1 MMDLR
6 TAGELLDF
14 SVRIGKGQ
22 RADEQLEGA
31 VALHNVLQKRKVA
44 YLADEVG
51 MGKTYVALGAM
62 ALFRHV
68 QPDFRVLVIAPR
80 ENIQRKWM
88 KELGNFVRNNVRFA
102 DMRVKAL
109 DGRPARPMVFCSS
122 LISLAREST
131 LNPNR
136 DFFARLTSFSL
147 AVSGKEMVDEKAA
160 IRLRAE
166 LSETL
171 PWIREDVFDRRNRTR
186 FKDNVAK
193 ALCCALPPFDLVIV
207 DEGHNLKHG
216 FSQSVS
222 ARNRVLALTM
232 GHPEGGRGDE
242 LFPGYGPRARRV
254 LFLSATPVE
263 ESYRHLWNQLNVF
276 GRTRGFE
283 GLIKAEVSDEDKKA
297 LVRQVLIRRVTA
309 LKIGEEEHTKNLY
322 RREWR
327 RGGVHVH
334 DVPIRVQDPRQRL
347 VVALVQKK
355 VSELLG
361 SEQFGSSF
369 QIGMLASFE
378 SFLQTAKVT
387 RDDTT
392 ASVFDDSEQTDDE
405 RARQGIDVADVD
417 RLAAAYRGKFDEEL
431 PHPKMDALVDSLA
444 TSWSSGRKAL
454 VFVRRVASVTELKRK
469 LDDRYDA
476 WLLAKLLRELPPEVH
491 GKLQRAYDEY
501 RREKREA
508 ARKNIAATLE
518 PTSAREE
525 EEKDQGGRDTFFAWF
540 FRGEGPNGIVSGANI
555 QQRFT
560 QRSAAFATFFDDN
573 YVADLLDGEPGD
585 VERALAEYL
594 GLEQTELREVL
605 RVRAARFL
613 RRGSRQ
619 TRADRAAAVQGA
631 AIEVM
636 KQYQG
641 PLQERAR
648 VIWHQRFQGDIPA
661 AGAAETRDVTG
672 LLEQRSFFTEL
683 RKRPALR
690 AALWPESTSPDEQSA
705 FRERE
710 MRAQLLA
717 SAARLGHSLIDLYV
731 LTINRIKSLDLRAQA
746 ATESPEG
753 EDVDLELSRITEFL
767 DLLERQRATPTSARD
782 WSSYDELSELAANFE
797 LILDVNEP
805 DARSTPPPEMARKF
819 GQLLRQQQPVGGMSG
834 QVNATL
840 VRQFRMPGYPF
851 VLLSTDLLQEGED
864 LHTFCSAVHHYGIAW
879 TPSSMEQRIGRIDR
893 VRSHSERRL
902 LGSQQSALVDEDK
915 LQVFFPHLEDT
926 VEVLQVQR
934 VLERMNTFLRL
945 MHEGLVTAGDDERT
959 LDLHKEFAKGAR
971 VVEQIR
977 GRLKTAFPV
986 TKEMIGTKR
995 RGLSVSPSSA
1005 VAIGRRFAS
1014 LAIRT
1019 LPGLDVRWESHTEPG
1034 VLLGTARVGGRVQ
1047 PFSLQIQSFGP
1058 RVVVRCISPVGRVGL
1073 ADVQDDVVSSA
1084 GRRSVRIGAIMTA
1097 EDASYD
1103 LTVEDDVLLGET
1115 PESDRVRVTALIRR
1129 VVEQADFLELQHLP
1143 GKDQQ
1148 LHEFR
1153 ADLEKEAVDGR

>member
-1 MMDLR
+1 MMDLK

-31 VALHNVLQKRKVA
+31 VALHNILQERKVA

-62 ALFRHV
+62 ALFRHA

-160 IRLRAE
+160 VRLRDE
-166 LSETL
+166 LRETM

-276 GRTRGFE
+276 GRTRGFD
-283 GLIKAEVSDEDKKA
+283 GLSKAEVSDEDKRA

-309 LKIGEEEHTKNLY
+309 LKIGEEKHTKNLY

-327 RGGVHVH
+327 RGGVQVH
-334 DVPIRVQDPRQRL
+334 DEPIRVQDPRQRL

-378 SFLQTAKVT
+378 SFLQTAKLA

-405 RARQGIDVADVD
+405 LARQGLDVADVN
-417 RLAAAYRGKFDEEL
+417 RMARSYKQKFDEEL
-431 PHPKMDALVDSLA
+431 PHPKMDALVESLA
-444 TSWSSGRKAL
+444 SSWSTGRKSL
-454 VFVRRVASVTELKRK
+454 VFVRRVASVGELKRK

-476 WLLAKLLRELPPEVH
+476 WLLAKLLRELPLEVH
-491 GKLQRAYDEY
+491 GRLQRAYDEY
-501 RREKREA
+501 RRVKQEA
-508 ARKNIAATLE
+508 APYDTVASLAPGAGL
-518 PTSAREE
+518 EE
-525 EEKDQGGRDTFFAWF
+525 EEKDQGGRDTFFAWY
-540 FRGEGPNGIVSGANI
+540 FRGEGPGGIVSGANI

-573 YVADLLDGEPGD
+573 YVADLLEREPGG
-585 VERALAEYL
+585 VEAALAEYL
-594 GLEQTELREVL
+594 GLEQTALREYL
-605 RVRAARFL
+605 RVRAAKFL
-613 RRGSRQ
+613 RRGKRQ

-631 AIEVM
+631 AIELL
-636 KQYQG
+636 KEREG

-648 VIWHQRFQGDIPA
+648 VIWRQKFEGDLPT
-661 AGAAETRDVTG
+661 AGASDTRDVGG
-672 LLEQRSFFTEL
+672 LLELRTFFTEL
-683 RKRPALR
+683 RKRPSLR
-690 AALWPESTSPDEQSA
+690 AALWPASMSLDVQSA
-705 FRERE
+705 FREQE

-717 SAARLGHSLIDLYV
+717 SAARLGHSLIDLYI

-746 ATESPEG
+746 TTESPEG
-753 EDVDLELSRITEFL
+753 EELDLELSRITEFL
-767 DLLERQRATPTSARD
+767 DLLERQRATPMSARV

-805 DARSTPPPEMARKF
+805 DARSTPLPEMARKF

-834 QVNATL
+834 QVNSTL

-902 LGSQQSALVDEDK
+902 LGSQHGALVDEDK

-945 MHEGLVTAGDDERT
+945 MHEGLVTSGDDERS

-995 RGLSVSPSSA
+995 VGLSVSPSSA
-1005 VAIGRRFAS
+1005 AAIGRRFAS
-1014 LAIRT
+1014 LATKR
-1019 LPGLDVRWESHTEPG
+1019 LPGVDVHWESDLSHG
-1034 VLLGTARVGGRVQ
+1034 VLLGTAQVGRRVQ
-1047 PFSLQIQSFGP
+1047 PFSLQIQSFGS
-1058 RVVVRCISPVGRVGL
+1058 RVVVRCVSPVGRVGL
-1073 ADVQDDVVSSA
+1073 ADAQDDVVGSA
-1084 GRRSVRIGAIMTA
+1084 RRRSIRIGAIMTA

-1115 PESDRVRVTALIRR
+1115 PESDRARIAALIRR
-1129 VVEQADFLELQHLP
+1129 VVEQADYLEMRHLP
-1143 GKDQQ
+1143 GEDQT
-1148 LHEFR
+1148 LPIFR
-1153 ADLEKEAVDGR
+1153 ADLEKEAVHGR